1 MLTFP
6 NIDEIEKKCKELMI
20 KTIAKNLRNIRLS
33 RRFSQ
38 EEVSVRAG
46 ISAKHVQNLEAGKKS
61 PSARTALQLAK
72 ALGVGICQI
81 LPTDHCPR
89 INGDMEAEI
98 NKLFT
103 GKEER
108 DIQKAI
114 KILGVFF
121 S

>member
-46 ISAKHVQNLEAGKKS
+46 ISAKHMQNLEAGKITLRENSTSISKS
-61 PSARTALQLAK
+61 AWRWY
-72 ALGVGICQI
+72 
-81 LPTDHCPR
+81 LPNIAYRPLPAYKR
-89 INGDMEAEI
+89 
-98 NKLFT
+98 
-103 GKEER
+103 
-108 DIQKAI
+108 
-114 KILGVFF
+114 
-121 S
+121 